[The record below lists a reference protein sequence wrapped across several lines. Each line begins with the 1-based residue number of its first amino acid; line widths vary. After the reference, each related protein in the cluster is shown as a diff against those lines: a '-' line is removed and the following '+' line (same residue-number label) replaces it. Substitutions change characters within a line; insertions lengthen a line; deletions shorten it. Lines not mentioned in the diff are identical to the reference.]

1 MPALQS
7 SAFLRIGSRG
17 SNLALV
23 QARLVQRLL
32 SEAHGVPLEAIEI
45 RTITTSG
52 DRLTDA
58 PLSTAGGKGLF
69 SKEIEAALEAG
80 EVDIG
85 VHSSKD
91 MATRLPDGLVLAAF
105 LEREDIRDAFVSL
118 SVKTLDELPQGAKFG
133 TSSLRRASQ
142 ILRARPDLEI
152 VPFRG
157 NVDTRLRKLAD
168 GVADATLLAVAGL
181 NRLGRTSDI
190 TDYLDPERFLPAPAQ
205 GAIGL
210 EIRADDSRS
219 FELIAPLNHQQTAT
233 AVHGER
239 ALLDALDGSCRT
251 AIGVVSH
258 IAEKTLMLRGEILS
272 PDGRISIEARH
283 AGPAAAPEAVGH
295 ELGQILRDKAGSDFL
310 KLFPG

>member
-157 NVDTRLRKLAD
+157 NVDTRLRKLTD

-181 NRLGRTSDI
+181 NRLGRASDI

-219 FELIAPLNHQQTAT
+219 FELIAPLNHQRTAT